1 MKPIAKQSNKKAAFT
16 IVELLTVMSIIVI
29 LMGLLVPGLNMI
41 RRYAK
46 GVRQKAQ
53 FHSIG
58 IALDLFNA
66 ELDGYPPSEALGGAG
81 RPYCGAMKL
90 AEAMVGKDSWGF
102 NPDSDFTAGNPVP
115 PLPPLYHDTATLSGR
130 KQYLKLEGANV
141 ERIGRLYNAQTAF
154 DPCEVVLCDVYAH
167 RTHTGE
173 RKGMPI
179 LYYRA
184 NTSNTSHGPP
194 PIPLGENIY
203 NYRDNEEL
211 VALKTYDEEDHLL
224 NAPTFYEEI
233 RNKKIDI
240 PNMARPYRADSYML
254 ISAGFDGKYGT
265 KDDVLNYVK

>member
-1 MKPIAKQSNKKAAFT
+1 VKPIAKQSNKKAAFT
-16 IVELLTVMSIIVI
+16 IVELLTVMSIIII
-29 LMGLLVPGLNMI
+29 LIGLLVPGLNQI

-58 IALDLFNA
+58 IAIDLFNA
-66 ELDGYPPSEALGGAG
+66 EWDGYPPSEAFDGAG
-81 RPYCGAMKL
+81 VSYRYCGAMKL

-115 PLPPLYHDTATLSGR
+115 PLYHDQTTLSGR

-141 ERIGRLYNAQTAF
+141 ESIGGLYSAPPF
-154 DPCEVVLCDVYAH
+154 DPCEVVLCDVYSH
-167 RTHTGE
+167 RTASGE

-184 NTSNTSHGPP
+184 NTSNTLHRPDTM
-194 PIPLGENIY
+194 PLSENIY
-203 NYRDNEEL
+203 NYDDNKEL
-211 VALKTYDEEDHLL
+211 IALQTYDGEDHLL
-224 NAPTFYEEI
+224 LDPVIFYEEI

-240 PNMARPYRADSYML
+240 KMARPYRADSYIL
-254 ISAGFDGKYGT
+254 ISAGPDGNYGT
-265 KDDVLNYVK
+265 KDDVLNFGN